1 MDLEQISPVCFKL
14 PQNPLPSWL
23 DIMKKYKWERAIM
36 VDGNNQTRGY
46 LTYDQEMAIFSNIA
60 DELLELWKP
69 SNITTMVRKK
79 VQDKISRLVKVYKF
93 LEKDYAKKAEKNEN
107 WKIDIHKE
115 PGKSLEKF
123 KKLFDIAQCQRFKNC
138 TDPEMIISRKCSCD
152 FSAKIATLKH
162 DENGFT
168 DLEYYTDQK
177 FQRVM

>member
-1 MDLEQISPVCFKL
+1 
-14 PQNPLPSWL
+14 
-23 DIMKKYKWERAIM
+23 M

-60 DELLELWKP
+60 NELLELWKP
-69 SNITTMVRKK
+69 SNITTIVRKK

>member
-1 MDLEQISPVCFKL
+1 MGAPSFFRHQKDSGSWSIYNTENLFDVNWILE
-14 PQNPLPSWL
+14 
-23 DIMKKYKWERAIM
+23 
-36 VDGNNQTRGY
+36 
-46 LTYDQEMAIFSNIA
+46 
-60 DELLELWKP
+60 P
-69 SNITTMVRKK
+69 SNITTIVRKK
-79 VQDKISRLVKVYKF
+79 GQDKISRLVKVYKF